1 MSSLFVITVA
11 IRNVIDMCYQFSK
24 AQYIVLYSR
33 CIVLQS
39 YILSVSSGAVYSYIN
54 TYCYIL
60 SRELM

>member
-1 MSSLFVITVA
+1 MSSLFVITVV
-11 IRNVIDMCYQFSK
+11 IRNAIDMCYQFSK
-24 AQYIVLYSR
+24 AQYIVLYLR

-39 YILSVSSGAVYSYIN
+39 YILSVPSGAVYSHIN